1 MLRRRRASARE
12 TAFAPCRRVARRGE
26 GRMLDLLL
34 VGGRVLDPA
43 QGLDGTLDVGFENG
57 RVRVMAPHIEP
68 DNARLVVDARGRIVT
83 PGLIDLHTHVYWGG
97 TSLGVDADALAVP
110 SGTAV
115 FVDAGSAGAGNFLG
129 FRRHVIERSQA
140 PILAYLNISFAGIFA
155 FSKNVMIG
163 ENADIRLC
171 DAREAVAVAREH
183 LDVLVGVKVR
193 VGRSAGGAS
202 GIAPLDIAI
211 EAADRL
217 GLPVM
222 AHIDYPPPSRLEVIS
237 RLRKGD
243 VLTHCFRPFPN
254 DPLDGR
260 RNVRAEIGAARE
272 RGVWFDVGHGMGSL
286 DFEVARGM
294 LAEGFC
300 PDCISSDVHA
310 LCVHGPA
317 YDLLVTLSKF
327 LCLGMS
333 LEQVIEAATVA
344 PARALGRTE
353 LGTLAEGGIG
363 HASVLELEEGSFDYV
378 DSLGQRLTG
387 DRRLVCRGLVTDGR
401 WRSPG

>member
-1 MLRRRRASARE
+1 MLPRERAVPA
-12 TAFAPCRRVARRGE
+12 CGE
-26 GRMLDLLL
+26 AGGRSMLDLLL

-43 QGLDGTLDVGFENG
+43 QALDATLDVGFESG
-57 RVRVMAPHIEP
+57 RVRVMAPDVSP

-155 FSKNVMIG
+155 FSRSVMIG
-163 ENADIRLC
+163 ENSDIRMC

-202 GIAPLDIAI
+202 GIAPLDIAM

-222 AHIDYPPPSRLEVIS
+222 AHIDYPPPSRQEVIS
-237 RLRKGD
+237 RLREGD

-260 RNVRAEIGAARE
+260 RNVRAEIAAARK

-310 LCVHGPA
+310 LCIDGPA

-333 LEQVIEAATVA
+333 LEQVIEAATAA
-344 PARALGRTE
+344 PAKALGRTG

-363 HASVLELEEGSFDYV
+363 HASILEVEEGSFEYV
-378 DSLGQRLTG
+378 DVQGQRLVG

-401 WRSPG
+401 WRAPG

>member
-1 MLRRRRASARE
+1 
-12 TAFAPCRRVARRGE
+12 
-26 GRMLDLLL
+26 MLDLLL
-34 VGGRVLDPA
+34 KGGRVLDPA
-43 QGLDGTLDVGFENG
+43 RGLDARLDVGFAAG
-57 RVRVMAPHIEP
+57 RVRALAPDLPP
-68 DNARLVVDARGRIVT
+68 DNAGRVVDVGGRIVT

-97 TSLGVDADALAVP
+97 TSLGIDADELAAP

-129 FRRHVIERSQA
+129 FRRHVIERSRA

-155 FSKNVMIG
+155 FSRNVMIG

-193 VGRSAGGAS
+193 VGRAAGGAS
-202 GIAPLDIAI
+202 GVAPLDIAM

-237 RLRKGD
+237 RLRRGD

-260 RNVRAEIGAARE
+260 ARVRAEIAAARE

-294 LAEGFC
+294 LKEGFC

-310 LCVHGPA
+310 LCIHGPTF
-317 YDLLVTLSKF
+317 DLLVTLSKF

-333 LEQVIEAATVA
+333 LEQVIEAATAA
-344 PARALGRTE
+344 PAKALGRSE
-353 LGTLAEGGIG
+353 LGTLAEGGVG
-363 HASVLELEEGSFDYV
+363 HASILEVEEGAFDYV
-378 DSLGQRLTG
+378 DSLGQRLQG
-387 DRRLVCRGLVTDGR
+387 DRRLACRGLVTDGR
-401 WRSPG
+401 LWQPG